1 MFKIKL
7 DPILTFSV
15 LGYSIF
21 GFLMFFS
28 AALGVMARYEAKF
41 FNVINN
47 QFFYGICLGAAAFV
61 LGILIPYK
69 IWQKIAFLILPVAA
83 ILCAMVFI
91 PGLGVEINGSKSWL
105 SVFGFQFQP
114 SEIMKYSV
122 IIFLASY
129 WHTFLKN
136 KSNELLHRALPIAIS
151 FVAVGLVMLQPD
163 AGTSAIILTGIVGVF
178 FLIAAKWRDIF
189 IILGILIVLALG
201 AYTFLPHI
209 SDRINTFLNPESD
222 ALGTSYQVNQAQIAI
237 GSGKT
242 FGEGYNQ
249 SLQKYHYLP
258 EPIGDSVFAVI
269 GEEFG
274 FVGSLLTILTI
285 MLIGLRLLY
294 LSYEIDST
302 FERGLLAGTAI
313 IFLAQSFLNIGS
325 ITGATPLTGVPLP
338 LVSHGST
345 SLIITLGM
353 LGLCSQIGGSKLRY
367 KV

>member
-1 MFKIKL
+1 MFKFRVDK
-7 DPILTFSV
+7 ILLFSV
-15 LGYSIF
+15 IGYTLF

-47 QFFYGICLGAAAFV
+47 QFFYGLCLGMIAFLV
-61 LGILIPYK
+61 GILIPYK
-69 IWQKIAFLILPVAA
+69 VWQKAIFILLPLTT
-83 ILCAMVFI
+83 ILCLLLFI
-91 PGLGVEINGSKSWL
+91 PSFGVEINGSKSWL

-114 SEIMKYSV
+114 SEIVKYLN
-122 IIFLASY
+122 IIFLAAY
-129 WHTFLKN
+129 YQYFYTQKDKN
-136 KSNELLHRALPIAIS
+136 ALHRLLPLGITGLTT
-151 FVAVGLVMLQPD
+151 GLVFLQPD
-163 AGTSAIILTGIVGVF
+163 AGTGAIIMAGVVGVF
-178 FLIAAKWRDIF
+178 FLLAAKWRDILVVLGLA
-189 IILGILIVLALG
+189 IIGGLLL
-201 AYTFLPHI
+201 YTLLPHV
-209 SDRINTFLNPESD
+209 SDRINTFLNPEND
-222 ALGTSYQVNQAQIAI
+222 TLGMSYQTNQAAIAI
-237 GSGKT
+237 GSGQI

-274 FVGSLLTILTI
+274 FLGSTLTILMI
-285 MLIGLRLLY
+285 LLIGLRLLY

-302 FERGLLAGTAI
+302 FERGVLAGTGI

-353 LGLCSQIGGSKLRY
+353 LGICAQIAGSKLRY